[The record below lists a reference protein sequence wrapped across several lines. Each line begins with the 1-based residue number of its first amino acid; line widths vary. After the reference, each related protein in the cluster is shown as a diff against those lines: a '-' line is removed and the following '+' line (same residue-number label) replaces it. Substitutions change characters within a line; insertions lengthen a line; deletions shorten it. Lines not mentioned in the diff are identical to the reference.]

1 MHRDMKKQSFW
12 GTLIPRDRFMVGNL
26 FFLYLIQ
33 GVFTI
38 LIGSIL
44 PLMKAEYGLDYR
56 IGGFLISAHSIGN
69 QLTAL
74 VAGLV
79 ALGLGTKRSLLMFNA
94 MPFLGFALTLV
105 TGNPLLLIFA
115 LLLTGVGRGAI
126 SNYNNQIISS
136 LSKGSAAPL
145 NMLHGFFAIGAV
157 SAPFLVLFCTRGS
170 DHGWRYAVIAV
181 IVLGIISMVTSPFMQ
196 MDSAPSANSAAGA
209 SPFGFLKDR
218 QLLLSAAIMFFY
230 QCVEASVMGWMVT
243 YYIDSGVATQ
253 DSAQLLTSLL
263 WVTILIGRFA
273 CSALASRFS
282 SARIILFLCSGI
294 ILFLTVLLFC
304 HSLVP
309 MLLGTVGLGLSL
321 SGMYGTTVANA
332 GDVFGKY
339 PLAMGVFVTASGI
352 GAIITPSVIGAIAQR
367 TDMRLGM
374 GVLLFPALV
383 ALLLAIRNRMKNP
396 D

>member
-1 MHRDMKKQSFW
+1 MKKQSFF
-12 GTLIPRDRFMVGNL
+12 GSLVPRDRFMVGNL

-33 GVFTI
+33 GIFTI

-44 PLMKAEYGLDYR
+44 PMMKAEYGLDYR

-74 VAGLV
+74 IAGLV

-94 MPFLGFALTLV
+94 MPFIGFALTLV

-136 LSKGSAAPL
+136 LSGGSAAPL

-157 SAPFLVLFCTRGS
+157 SAPFLVLFCTRNS
-170 DHGWRYAVIAV
+170 DHGWRYAVIAI
-181 IVLGIISMVTSPFMQ
+181 IVLGIISMISSPFMK
-196 MDSAPSANSAAGA
+196 MDSAPSADSAEGG
-209 SPFGFLKDR
+209 SSFGFLKDR

-294 ILFLTVLLFC
+294 ILFLIVLLFC

-309 MLLGTVGLGLSL
+309 MLFGTIGLGLSL

-352 GAIITPSVIGAIAQR
+352 GAIITPSIIGAIAQH

-374 GVLLFPALV
+374 GVLLFPAV
-383 ALLLAIRNRMKNP
+383 IALLLAIRNRIKNP
-396 D
+396 G